1 MMMLCAA
8 IGGPFATIAYVV
20 ALNSTTAASNPGVI
34 VPIAALNCAIGTV
47 HIGWFFSTDTQVSDG
62 IINADGTTTYHVTTT
77 LTNHLTAD
85 EADNSASYITGCNLD
100 RRDNTDMVMWIYL
113 MAPAGGSISNVSQEG
128 GDVAL
133 QDFTELPYNGL
144 SVTFAN
150 PRIDGG
156 ETMTVTY
163 AVTCA
168 AGAAPMTVRTTPTAQ
183 GVAGWE

>member
-1 MMMLCAA
+1 MCDRETVGLALYALEEGMTQRETAELCGVSRASVGFWAA
-8 IGGPFATIAYVV
+8 ERVPHERGVGGIRV
-20 ALNSTTAASNPGVI
+20 
-34 VPIAALNCAIGTV
+34 
-47 HIGWFFSTDTQVSDG
+47 DG
-62 IINADGTTTYHVTTT
+62 RAWARDAGCHVTTT

-85 EADNSASYITGCNLD
+85 EADNSASYITGYNLA
-100 RRDNTDMVMWIYL
+100 RRDNTDMAMWIYL
-113 MAPAGGSISNVSQEG
+113 VAPAGGSISNVSQEG
-128 GDVAL
+128 GDAAL

-183 GVAGWE
+183 SVAGWE

>member
-1 MMMLCAA
+1 MPHERGV
-8 IGGPFATIAYVV
+8 GGIRV
-20 ALNSTTAASNPGVI
+20 
-34 VPIAALNCAIGTV
+34 
-47 HIGWFFSTDTQVSDG
+47 DG
-62 IINADGTTTYHVTTT
+62 RAWARDAGCHVTTT

-85 EADNSASYITGCNLD
+85 EADNSASYITGCNID
-100 RRDNTDMVMWIYL
+100 RRDNTDMVMWICL
-113 MAPAGGSISNVSQEG
+113 VAPAGGSISNVSQEG

-183 GVAGWE
+183 SVAGWE